1 MAFKAFVL
9 AFSVLVISSG
19 VTGRHHKQ
27 RRASNELVIKPEGP
41 HVKAVGKNL
50 FFTCKANVPNP
61 KLVKDLKWYKAN
73 GDTIP
78 EDDRSTLKSNLV
90 MQQLCSLSKI

>member
-1 MAFKAFVL
+1 MKSYVRQIGVKND
-9 AFSVLVISSG
+9 SVNVFRYFINISQIYYLVSG

-78 EDDRSTLKSNLV
+78 EDDR
-90 MQQLCSLSKI
+90 

>member
-1 MAFKAFVL
+1 MKN
-9 AFSVLVISSG
+9 SVKFLEYFNDIPQIYDLVSG

-78 EDDRSTLKSNLV
+78 EDDR
-90 MQQLCSLSKI
+90 